1 MDIFNI
7 MNHLLL
13 IYWSTFIKMTDMI
26 KTSTQM
32 ISMSRCNKQNAASF
46 LHFIPDE
53 LSMSIVPSCT
63 HSSAI
68 GKQRTAFLTFIP
80 HDTPL
85 TPYI

>member
-1 MDIFNI
+1 
-7 MNHLLL
+7 
-13 IYWSTFIKMTDMI
+13 
-26 KTSTQM
+26 
-32 ISMSRCNKQNAASF
+32 MSRCNKQNAASF

-53 LSMSIVPSCT
+53 LSTSIVPSCM

-68 GKQRTAFLTFIP
+68 GKQLTAFFTFIP